1 MRLKLSQLRELVAKE
16 LNAVNE
22 GELHWSVEQYPHIK
36 VGNKF
41 WVARP
46 RVGGQPGVE
55 LVWSSDGRREG
66 MDFPIKDALEQEAL
80 ISWLSGL
87 ELDLPPEAEEVEEEI
102 EVTAAV
108 DGPEDFPGDL

>member
-1 MRLKLSQLRELVAKE
+1 MRLTVSQLRRLVAKQ
-16 LNAVNE
+16 LDVLNE
-22 GELHWSVEQYPHIK
+22 GELHWSVKEYPHIK

-46 RVGGQPGVE
+46 RVGGQSGVE

-80 ISWLSGL
+80 IKWLSDL
-87 ELDLPPEAEEVEEEI
+87 ELDLPPEEDEVEEEVDV
-102 EVTAAV
+102 EAVV